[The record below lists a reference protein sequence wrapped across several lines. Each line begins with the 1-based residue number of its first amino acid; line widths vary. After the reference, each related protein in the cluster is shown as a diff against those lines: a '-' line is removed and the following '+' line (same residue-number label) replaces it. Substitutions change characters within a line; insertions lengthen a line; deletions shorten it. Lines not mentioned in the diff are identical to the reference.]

1 MQIIMKERNLSI
13 ELLKFIAV
21 VLVMN
26 SHMEMLYGKYSF
38 MATGGA
44 IGDCLFFF
52 ASGFTIF
59 LGRGG
64 RFDNWYKR
72 RIQRIYPSLIGWAVL
87 LSFVV
92 GKSMTVRDLSVG
104 GGNWFIS
111 CIMIYYVVLY
121 FVKRYFDTRPMIPF
135 FLSIAIVLVWYMFED
150 KSSSFMYAETYFKWG
165 HYFLFMLLGAY
176 VGNGG
181 FRLVSNAMI
190 DSCMLVLSVVC
201 FYGLLILASKYL
213 LFSYLQVLSL
223 IPLMGVVIYTYK
235 LCNSPKV
242 DELMRTRLG
251 LCLRFVSGLCLEAYI
266 VQGVLFT
273 DKMNFLF
280 PLNLLLMFFIVIA
293 VAYVTRSLGRVIL
306 QLFQKEDFDWKAVVR
321 NM

>member
-104 GGNWFIS
+104 GG
-111 CIMIYYVVLY
+111 
-121 FVKRYFDTRPMIPF
+121 
-135 FLSIAIVLVWYMFED
+135 
-150 KSSSFMYAETYFKWG
+150 
-165 HYFLFMLLGAY
+165 
-176 VGNGG
+176 
-181 FRLVSNAMI
+181 
-190 DSCMLVLSVVC
+190 
-201 FYGLLILASKYL
+201 
-213 LFSYLQVLSL
+213 
-223 IPLMGVVIYTYK
+223 
-235 LCNSPKV
+235 
-242 DELMRTRLG
+242 
-251 LCLRFVSGLCLEAYI
+251 
-266 VQGVLFT
+266 
-273 DKMNFLF
+273 
-280 PLNLLLMFFIVIA
+280 
-293 VAYVTRSLGRVIL
+293 
-306 QLFQKEDFDWKAVVR
+306 
-321 NM
+321 